1 MKQGPAGSGLWERV
15 SVVLRVP
22 RSPWRVARDA
32 ALPSSCSRSQR
43 GAGARGLQG
52 AVLRVMLPV
61 QRSAVVKKFSAL
73 KDLEVT

>member
-22 RSPWRVARDA
+22 RSPWRVTRDT
-32 ALPSSCSRSQR
+32 ALPSPCSRSQR
-43 GAGARGLQG
+43 GAGTRGLQG
-52 AVLRVMLPV
+52 TVLGVMLPV
-61 QRSAVVKKFSAL
+61 QCSDVVKKFSAL